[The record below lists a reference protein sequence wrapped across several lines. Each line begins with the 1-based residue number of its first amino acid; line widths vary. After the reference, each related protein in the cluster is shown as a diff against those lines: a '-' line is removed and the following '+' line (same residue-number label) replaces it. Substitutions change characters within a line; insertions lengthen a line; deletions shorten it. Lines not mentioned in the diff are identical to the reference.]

1 MNIREEILKEH
12 SKEHALRIAQ
22 YACASKQNFKQ
33 LMLCF
38 TEDHYRLS
46 QRAAWSVSWAARMK
60 PEMIKPYIGLL
71 VQQLQNKQAHPAV
84 TRNAVRILQE
94 IELPE
99 AFHGEIM
106 NSCFTF
112 IETPAT
118 PVAIKAFSLT
128 TLFRLSKI
136 YPEIG
141 QELKTII
148 EERWETETAAFRVR
162 GKKILTA
169 LQRP

>member
-22 YACASKQNFKQ
+22 HACASKQNFKQ

-46 QRAAWSVSWAARMK
+46 QRAAWSVSWAVRMK
-60 PEMIKPYIGLL
+60 PEMIKPYVGLL
-71 VQQLQNKQAHPAV
+71 VQQLQNQQAHPAV

-106 NSCFTF
+106 NTCFTF
-112 IETPAT
+112 IETPST

-128 TLFRLSKI
+128 TLFRLSAT
-136 YPEIG
+136 YPEFRH
-141 QELKTII
+141 ELKTII

-162 GKKILTA
+162 GKKILAA
-169 LQRP
+169 LQRS